1 MMLKLRNKMIAVLAV
16 MSCVF
21 LMGAALFMVGRNA
34 IADEPTLDLAG
45 DVALEQS
52 YVVGDSLAIPSGEIV
67 VGETRQEATTVYLYT
82 PSGKL
87 LAVGNDPY
95 VFEEIGRYTLV
106 YVTEIG
112 GKQVS
117 VEKTVDVNNTS
128 YLATSLT
135 KTENLENLTVLKNSD
150 QKGIKVSIPYMDT
163 FKWSTPVNLAETGLN
178 TPLISFLP
186 YQYSKQY
193 VAENGITPNQ
203 ATEIYVRLTD
213 AYNPS
218 VYVDV
223 RMEYEKNGNEA
234 NQMPAYSAGAARQQ
248 IRAMSTNLGRDSRD
262 GKIMFVGADR
272 YFVTYQE
279 RGGYPYLGGIVEDSS
294 LINLF
299 YDVNTNQVYVGETVI
314 GPDGYQVKLINDIDA
329 PEIYGADAFAGFTT
343 GEVYVSIYG
352 KRFVSSDLRLDL
364 EIASIGNQVGE
375 DLFDATASDTTAPEL
390 KVDLSLDQED
400 NGLFVAKGS
409 EVRILD
415 ADVKDVNFT
424 GNKFNIKVNY
434 NDVVDVTIT
443 DGKFIAK
450 DIGKYTITYTAED
463 DFGNVSKKVVVYN
476 CVDRVDNG
484 GKLIEFAVDDY
495 AGEKKAGETIT
506 LPAVDLYSPNKY
518 VSLNVYAYFGNDTA
532 NKIAI
537 DSETMQL
544 KIDNVGKYTIVYEYS
559 DIFESGVTTKE
570 FVSEAGD
577 RIDLLNAALPKYM
590 IKNASYS
597 LDKVYARTYVNE
609 TPTLNEVSYE
619 ISEDGG
625 EYKPVV
631 YADYKVVANETV
643 QFRYTY
649 QTAVA
654 ESEVIKVVDV
664 SFGAGVE
671 TQKYFQGE
679 IETEQYAKDKTKFA
693 FIANKES
700 GNATFDFVNVLTL
713 KNFELNFEIDNDMRN
728 FKGIEI
734 EITDYLNRDNKV
746 TIRYADSGSGTSFQV
761 VGGLTVLATRSFSGT
776 KFALTYSNSRKAFED
791 TTLEASSS
799 WISNF
804 ESDRVLVKFTIT
816 DITGKAGVVISS
828 IGGNNVNTT
837 RSDSVAPI
845 LSYNDA
851 FKGNQSVGTKITVG
865 KATAT
870 DVLSP
875 AWYGASGENITV
887 IVEKQTEDESFTMVS
902 DDGVELAFVT
912 ATRDYEITLTEIG
925 EYLVTYLYQD
935 QSYNQGLGS
944 YTVNIVDE
952 VKPEIK
958 IEGGYNEFTVLE
970 AEIGDI
976 ITAAHYEM
984 TDNNDQPEEMV
995 VSVVVIDPFFTMYDL
1010 IDNNIEIDDMKFTI
1024 EYRGEYVV
1032 YYYVEDTSGNVATA
1046 SYRIFVK

>member
-1 MMLKLRNKMIAVLAV
+1 MIAVLAV

-21 LMGAALFMVGRNA
+21 LMGAGLFMVGRNA
-34 IADEPTLDLAG
+34 IADEPGIEFAQGVT
-45 DVALEQS
+45 LEQS
-52 YVVGDSLAIPSGEIV
+52 YVVGTTLNVPSANII
-67 VGETRQEATTVYLYT
+67 VGENSYEATTVYLYT

-87 LAVGNDPY
+87 LSVGGSSYD
-95 VFEEIGRYTLV
+95 FDEIGTYTLV
-106 YVTEIG
+106 YVALVG
-112 GKQVS
+112 NKQVS
-117 VEKTVDVNNTS
+117 FEQPIDVLNTS
-128 YLATSLT
+128 YVATDLT
-135 KTENLENLTVLKNSD
+135 KIDNLEKLSVLKD
-150 QKGIKVSIPYMDT
+150 TDKKGIKVSIPYMDT
-163 FKWSTPVNLAETGLN
+163 FKWSTPVNLAETGLS

-186 YQYSKQY
+186 YQYSKEK
-193 VAENGITPNQ
+193 VAENGVTPNQ

-279 RGGYPYLGGIVEDSS
+279 RGGYPYLGGIVEESS

-329 PEIYGADAFAGFTT
+329 PEIYGENAFAGFTT

-352 KRFVSSDLRLDL
+352 KRFVSTDLRLDL
-364 EIASIGNQVGE
+364 EIASIGKQVGE
-375 DLFDATASDTTAPEL
+375 DLYGATAEDTTPPEL
-390 KVDLSLDQED
+390 KVDLTLDQED

-434 NDVVDVTIT
+434 NDVVDVTVT

-463 DFGNVSKKVVVYN
+463 DFGNPAEKVVVYN
-476 CVDRVDNG
+476 CIDRVDND

-495 AGEKKAGETIT
+495 AGEKKAGEVIT
-506 LPAVDLYSPNKY
+506 LPAVDIYSPNKY
-518 VSLNVYAYFGNDTA
+518 VNLNVYAYFGNDTA

-537 DSETMQL
+537 DNETMQL

-577 RIDLLNAALPKYM
+577 RIDLLSAALPKYM
-590 IKNASYS
+590 IKNAKYS

-609 TPTLNEVSYE
+609 TPTLNEVSYQ

-625 EYKPVV
+625 EYKSVV

-643 QFRYTY
+643 QFKYTY
-649 QTAVA
+649 GTEVR

-664 SFGAGVE
+664 NFGRGIE

-679 IETEQYAKDKTKFA
+679 VTPEQYSKDKTKFA
-693 FIANKES
+693 FIANEES

-728 FKGIEI
+728 FKGVEI

-761 VGGLTVLATRSFSGT
+761 IGGLTVLATRAFSGT

-791 TTLEASSS
+791 STLEASSS
-799 WISNF
+799 WASNF
-804 ESDRVLVKFTIT
+804 ESDRVLVKITIT
-816 DITGKAGVVISS
+816 DITGRAGIVISS
-828 IGGNNVNTT
+828 IGGNNINTT
-837 RSDSVAPI
+837 KSDSVAPI

-865 KATAT
+865 KSTAT

-875 AWYGASGENITV
+875 AWYGAQGENITV
-887 IVEKQTEDESFTMVS
+887 IVEKQTEDESITMVS
-902 DDGVELAFVT
+902 DDGVELFMVT

-925 EYLVTYLYQD
+925 EYLVTYLYAD
-935 QSYNQGLGS
+935 QNSVQGLGS

-952 VKPEIK
+952 VKPEIE

-970 AEIGDI
+970 AEVGDI
-976 ITAAHYEM
+976 ITAAYYEIS
-984 TDNNDQPEEMV
+984 DNNDLPEDMV

-1010 IDNNIEIDDMKFTI
+1010 IPNNIEIDDMKFTI